1 MIVFFIMV
9 ALFSVVAA
17 KSLPYFYEQAKKGVI
32 TDSEKLKNENQ
43 ETISCVV
50 YSVICMIPSCVIFF
64 LSTDMWLSGVVL
76 ILGYVAYTDL
86 MTRWVPDFLIY
97 SCLSVSLL
105 SPQITKDGE
114 MILCVVLFIMPVVII
129 QIIGYIRDGKAC
141 VCSGDFYLF
150 PALAVWIA
158 PQYAATVMLISIGL
172 GISISRI
179 VKEVPFITCLFPVFV
194 GYQLCALLFLF

>member
-1 MIVFFIMV
+1 MIVCFIMV
-9 ALFSVVAA
+9 VLFSVIAA
-17 KSLPYFYEQAKKGVI
+17 KSLPYLYERAKKEVI
-32 TDSEKLKNENQ
+32 TDSKKLKNENQ
-43 ETISCVV
+43 ETKFSII
-50 YSVICMIPSCVIFF
+50 YSVICIIPSCVIFS
-64 LSTDMWLSGVVL
+64 LGRDMWLSGVVL

-86 MTRWVPDFLIY
+86 MTRWVPDCLIY

-114 MILCVVLFIMPVVII
+114 MILSVVLFVMPVVIM
-129 QIIGYIRDGKAC
+129 QIIGYIREGKAC

-172 GISISRI
+172 GISISRT